1 MIESMKSPD
10 ASSAS
15 IADAAADW
23 VARRDAG
30 ALSRDEER
38 RLAGWLADDP
48 RHHGAYVRAHAAWT
62 LAGRTTSTVK
72 RSAPRLDRRAAAL
85 ILATIAGGG
94 GLFGLARW
102 RGSATRVATQ
112 RGEILRAPLRD
123 GSLAVVNT
131 DSRLAFDIGERR
143 RTVRMSR
150 GEAWFDVAKDPARP
164 FTVALGYVRVQA
176 VGTAFSVRVFET
188 GVEVVVTEGVVA
200 LWNVRSDRK
209 LVSLRAGE
217 RAFSPSEPL
226 EAPTVSQ
233 IGEARAQRLLAWKDG
248 LIVLEDRTVAEA
260 VAEFNRYNDLKLV
273 VEDDRLG
280 DRRLVGAFQANDP
293 QSFVRALSNILAVR
307 SEERHGEIWLSA
319 S

>member
-1 MIESMKSPD
+1 MIEPMKIPD
-10 ASSAS
+10 ASPAS
-15 IADAAADW
+15 IADMAADW

-38 RLAGWLADDP
+38 RLAGWLAEDS
-48 RHHGAYVRAHAAWT
+48 RHHGAYVRAQAAWT
-62 LAGRTTSTVK
+62 LAGRVTSTAK

-85 ILATIAGGG
+85 ILATLTGG

-164 FTVALGYVRVQA
+164 FTVALGDVRVQA
-176 VGTAFSVRVFET
+176 VGTAFSVRAFET

-209 LVSLRAGE
+209 LVSLRTAGGPDRQSDWGSAGPAPAGLE
-217 RAFSPSEPL
+217 GRADRPGGPDGRRGGRRVQPL
-226 EAPTVSQ
+226 QRSQ
-233 IGEARAQRLLAWKDG
+233 AGGRGRPAGRPKAGGGLPGQRP
-248 LIVLEDRTVAEA
+248 AE
-260 VAEFNRYNDLKLV
+260 LC
-273 VEDDRLG
+273 
-280 DRRLVGAFQANDP
+280 P
-293 QSFVRALSNILAVR
+293 R
-307 SEERHGEIWLSA
+307 SEQYSRRA
-319 S
+319 R

>member
-1 MIESMKSPD
+1 MIEPMKIPD
-10 ASSAS
+10 ASPAS
-15 IADAAADW
+15 IADMAADW

-30 ALSRDEER
+30 MLSRDEER
-38 RLAGWLADDP
+38 RLAGWLAEDS
-48 RHHGAYVRAHAAWT
+48 RHHGAYVRAQAAWT
-62 LAGRTTSTVK
+62 LAGRVTSTAK

-85 ILATIAGGG
+85 ILATLTGG

-102 RGSATRVATQ
+102 RSSATRVATQ

-164 FTVALGYVRVQA
+164 FTVALGDVRVQA
-176 VGTAFSVRVFET
+176 VGTAFSVRAFET

-273 VEDDRLG
+273 VEDGRLG

-307 SEERHGEIWLSA
+307 AEERHGEIWLSA